1 VGEIKGYSKTNVPG
15 GKTTLSNL
23 KAVSKQ
29 LPIQFVASGKDSK
42 SSGYVVGLDAFVLEP
57 HRTFIPEWCLIG
69 PFPNPRDENS
79 NRLGLDAVYPPE
91 KEINLQK
98 TYAGVDQKPV
108 KWTLE
113 KTPANGRVDLYK
125 FDPYELVVVYALTY
139 IYSPNDQIL
148 PLLLGTDDGVKVF
161 LNDREIYRLLTIRVS
176 VADQDRVQLE
186 LKKGWNKLLLKIEN
200 NYGGY
205 NFYARVL
212 DLDESL
218 VFSPHK
224 QR

>member
-1 VGEIKGYSKTNVPG
+1 
-15 GKTTLSNL
+15 
-23 KAVSKQ
+23 
-29 LPIQFVASGKDSK
+29 
-42 SSGYVVGLDAFVLEP
+42 
-57 HRTFIPEWCLIG
+57 
-69 PFPNPRDENS
+69 
-79 NRLGLDAVYPPE
+79 
-91 KEINLQK
+91 
-98 TYAGVDQKPV
+98 
-108 KWTLE
+108 
-113 KTPANGRVDLYK
+113 VDLYK